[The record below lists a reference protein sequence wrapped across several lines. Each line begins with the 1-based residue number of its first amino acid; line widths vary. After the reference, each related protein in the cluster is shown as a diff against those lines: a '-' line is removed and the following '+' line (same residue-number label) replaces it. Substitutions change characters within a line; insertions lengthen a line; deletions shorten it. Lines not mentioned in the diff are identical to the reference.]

1 MSCALQ
7 FHLEQPSGLK
17 TQRTPTPNVWLKISA
32 HFALAAPVL
41 LQRPELR
48 YVPKNWGHAIL
59 NTRTSIG
66 FAGEFRIV
74 KNLPSPADIQGGH
87 SWVGKDAQRSLM
99 LMSEGFSARAKLHK
113 NYLSLET

>member
-1 MSCALQ
+1 M
-7 FHLEQPSGLK
+7 
-17 TQRTPTPNVWLKISA
+17 WLKISA
-32 HFALAAPVL
+32 HFALSALVL
-41 LQRPELR
+41 LQRIDKRPELR